1 MKSVFFHQGSRNQ
14 FICDRI
20 IRIYIIN
27 NIYLRCRV
35 KLHGEIVN
43 KLTINRPVLII
54 WFSLFLSA
62 CGIIPE
68 NQSSDEPKI
77 LTIYPDGTMQLMGRP
92 IPPEDVV
99 IYPDGYGG
107 EKAAIKSGLESLHPP
122 FYRDTIIVER
132 VKEDDTS
139 KK

>member
-1 MKSVFFHQGSRNQ
+1 M
-14 FICDRI
+14 
-20 IRIYIIN
+20 
-27 NIYLRCRV
+27 
-35 KLHGEIVN
+35 N

-68 NQSSDEPKI
+68 NQSSDEPEI

-107 EKAAIKSGLESLHPP
+107 EKAAIKSGLEPLRPP
-122 FYRDTIIVER
+122 FIVIL
-132 VKEDDTS
+132 
-139 KK
+139 